1 MRTGYK
7 GSFTI
12 EIALLLPIIVVVFIL
27 CVWGGFYFHDKNIL
41 SSCAYETAVM
51 GSTKAREENIVTE
64 EMLREAFMER
74 INKKCILL
82 SDVSV
87 RIGITKERIEIEAV
101 AERRTMKVIVRHT
114 AAVTA
119 PEDYIRGKRRI

>member
-87 RIGITKERIEIEAV
+87 RIGITKERIEIEAI
-101 AERRTMKVIVRHT
+101 AERKTMKVIVRHT

>member
-101 AERRTMKVIVRHT
+101 AERKTMKVIVRHT